1 MYRGL
6 ASPTEAAVIGVFGAL
21 VVSLVQRCLTWENM
35 RAAFLAAVRT
45 SCMMGTILIG
55 GLFLSVAMGYLGIP
69 QFVAREIGALQL
81 QPIML
86 VFLLMSFYI
95 VLGCFLDGT
104 STIVMTLPITLPLI
118 SLAGYDKIWFG
129 IFLVLVVEMAQITPP
144 IGFNLFVIQGFTGEP
159 LARIAWYAL
168 PYFTITLVFTVL
180 LAFVPEIATFLP
192 DQVDFRR

>member
-1 MYRGL
+1 
-6 ASPTEAAVIGVFGAL
+6 
-21 VVSLVQRCLTWENM
+21 
-35 RAAFLAAVRT
+35 
-45 SCMMGTILIG
+45 
-55 GLFLSVAMGYLGIP
+55 
-69 QFVAREIGALQL
+69 
-81 QPIML
+81 
-86 VFLLMSFYI
+86 
-95 VLGCFLDGT
+95 
-104 STIVMTLPITLPLI
+104 
-118 SLAGYDKIWFG
+118 LAGYDKIWFG